1 MHYCLVPLTLLSR
14 SEPSASALSTF
25 VFFLS
30 LSTKALAKVDCLL
43 SFVFSS
49 LFAPFSDLYRNAH
62 RYVIAHPRH
71 ILRSLPY
78 IPDTLQSFRM
88 DMEKDQETEPDNT
101 LFNRSIMVIYWT
113 TSWDIRLLSF
123 NRVAFYDS

>member
-101 LFNRSIMVIYWT
+101 HFNRCIMVV
-113 TSWDIRLLSF
+113 SRNDSRNPGLLPVDRL
-123 NRVAFYDS
+123 AFYNS